1 MSGAAEALAETFG
14 KTQPSMITEGITHRQ
29 LSRILKDAAAEA
41 EARVLALTGGG
52 VSDVVG
58 RLQARQIAAQLE
70 TVSTQ
75 LWTGTGRIIQAGI
88 YQQAALAVDQ
98 AMDLELLGGMPGLA
112 GMQLGQALHFEA
124 AQVVEDIISRKTN
137 GFNLAERI
145 YANGKVST
153 KQVGKLIDQALAQQL
168 SAKQLAKQVKGFY
181 SPDVPGGVSYASM
194 RLARTEINNAHHTT
208 TIRMAQDKPWVR
220 GFKWNLSESHPRP
233 DECNEYATRDVGL
246 GAGVFPKGDTPSK
259 PHPQCLCYL
268 THIQDEDDVFLDKL
282 VSGEYD
288 EYLGDKGVF
297 C

>member
-14 KTQPSMITEGITHRQ
+14 KTQPMMITEGITHRQ

-58 RLQARQIAAQLE
+58 RLQARAITDQLQA
-70 TVSTQ
+70 VSTQ
-75 LWTGTGRIIQAGI
+75 MWSGTGRIIQAGI
-88 YQQAALAVDQ
+88 YQQAALSVDQ

-124 AQVVEDIISRKTN
+124 AQVVEDIISRRTD
-137 GFNLAERI
+137 GFTLAERI

-153 KQVGKLIDQALAQQL
+153 KQVGDIVERALAQQL
-168 SAKQLAKQVKGFY
+168 SAKQLAAKVKGFY
-181 SPDVPGGVSYASM
+181 SPTVPGGASYASM

-208 TIRMAQDKPWVR
+208 TVRMAQDKPWVT
-220 GFKWNLSESHPRP
+220 GFKWNLSGSHTKP
-233 DECNEYATRDVGL
+233 DECNEYAERNVGL
-246 GAGVFPKGDTPSK
+246 GVGVFNKEDVPSK

-268 THIQDEDDVFLDKL
+268 THIQDEDDVFVNKM
-282 VSGEYD
+282 VGGEYD
-288 EYLGDKGVF
+288 DYLGSKGVF